1 MAVKT
6 FTTEVL
12 TSADTNT
19 YLANSGLVYVTS
31 ATIGTGVSTVEIVSA
46 FNTTYDAYKIVAT
59 GVAAVNVSGES
70 ISMTLGNSGGY
81 TSSGYA
87 SGMVFNAAGVAT
99 VATGTGFAWGFIGAY
114 QTTTGMNL
122 NADLYNPFLSIPTT
136 FSSTYARA
144 TAFGTPTGTLTGT
157 TSYDRFT
164 ITAVG
169 GGTWTGGTITVYGYR
184 KA

>member
-1 MAVKT
+1 MSVKT
-6 FTTEVL
+6 FTTETL
-12 TSADTNT
+12 TSADTNE

-31 ATIGTGVSTVEIVSA
+31 ATPGTGVSTVEVLSA
-46 FNTTYDAYKIVAT
+46 FSATFDAYKIVAT
-59 GVAAVNVSGES
+59 GVSAVNTGGES
-70 ISMTLGNSGGY
+70 ISMTLGNSSGY
-81 TSSGYA
+81 TITGYA

-99 VATGTGFAWGFIGAY
+99 TATGTASAWGFIGAY
-114 QTTTGMNL
+114 QTTSGMNL

-136 FSSTYARA
+136 FSSTYARP

-169 GGTWTGGTITVYGYR
+169 GGTWTGGKITVYGYR